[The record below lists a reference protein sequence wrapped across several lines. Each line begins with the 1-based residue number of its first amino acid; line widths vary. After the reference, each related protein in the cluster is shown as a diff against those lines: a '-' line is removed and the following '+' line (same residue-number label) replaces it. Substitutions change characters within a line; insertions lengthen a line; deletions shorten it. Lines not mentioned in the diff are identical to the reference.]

1 MVTRACSNA
10 DICVQEAD
18 FLFEEKTSHLH
29 ILDLISVNLPCRA
42 FTGSLLNRCQA
53 FFMAE

>member
-10 DICVQEAD
+10 DICVQD
-18 FLFEEKTSHLH
+18 FLFGEKTSHLH
-29 ILDLISVNLPCRA
+29 ILIPDNLPCRT
-42 FTGSLLNRCQA
+42 FTGSLLNRCQG